1 MFILNTENSL
11 ANHFLAEIRDTSIQT
26 DRLRFRRNLERLGE
40 IMAYEFSKKLSYS
53 IQYVTTPLGESK
65 IGLIDQQP
73 VLIPILRAGLPFF
86 QGFLNYF
93 DQASCGFIG
102 AYREPHDAEN
112 EFAIAIDYMSL
123 PVIEGKIVVLLDPML
138 ATGKSLI
145 KSVNNLL
152 ATGTPN
158 QLHIIAAIAAP
169 EGIKN
174 LEMNL
179 SFPYSLYVGAIDEKL
194 NSKAYIV
201 PGLGDAGD
209 LCYGSKI

>member
-1 MFILNTENSL
+1 MFILNKENSL
-11 ANHFLAEIRDTSIQT
+11 ANHFLAEIRDTSIQK
-26 DRLRFRRNLERLGE
+26 DRLRFRRNLERMGE
-40 IMAYEFSKKLSYS
+40 IMAYEFSKVLDYS
-53 IQYVTTPLGESK
+53 ENSVKTPLGESK
-65 IGLIDQQP
+65 IPLIEQQP

-102 AYREPHDAEN
+102 AYREPHDEQN
-112 EFAIAIDYMSL
+112 NFAIAMDYLSI
-123 PVIEGKIVVLLDPML
+123 PEIEGKIVVLLDPML

-145 KSVNNLL
+145 KTVNNLL
-152 ATGTPN
+152 TFGNPS

-169 EGIKN
+169 EGLKN
-174 LEMNL
+174 LEENL
-179 SFPYSLYVGAIDEKL
+179 NFPYSIYVGAIDEKL

-209 LCYGSKI
+209 LCYGSKM